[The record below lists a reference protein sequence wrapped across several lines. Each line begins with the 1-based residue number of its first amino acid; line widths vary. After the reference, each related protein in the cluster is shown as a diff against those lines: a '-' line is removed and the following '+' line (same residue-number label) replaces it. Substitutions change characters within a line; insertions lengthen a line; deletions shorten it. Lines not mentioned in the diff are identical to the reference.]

1 MNDRTDR
8 HRPGD
13 GDDGIGSIL
22 DVTRTETF
30 DGVRLTAAGEIDG
43 ASAPILAAQLHNAI
57 DAGAGLIV
65 VDLGDVTFMDSSG
78 VHALV
83 TAHQSA
89 PERLRLGTVHPAVQ
103 RVLEITA
110 LLDVFFPPDEVSVS

>member
-1 MNDRTDR
+1 MKYRAGR
-8 HRPGD
+8 HRPVEGA
-13 GDDGIGSIL
+13 DGIGSTL
-22 DVTRTETF
+22 DVTRTDTS
-30 DGVRLTAAGEIDG
+30 DGVRLAAAGEIDR
-43 ASAPILAAQLHNAI
+43 ASAPILADELHNAI
-57 DAGAGLIV
+57 EAGDGLIV

-83 TAHQSA
+83 TARQSA

-110 LLDVFFPPDEVSVS
+110 LLDVFVPADEFSTP